1 MFVSSRSAILP
12 MNVGLPVNISLAT
25 ALLSEDE
32 PDTRGNLMVAAVSE
46 DSRVIALTLN
56 LN

>member
-1 MFVSSRSAILP
+1 
-12 MNVGLPVNISLAT
+12 MNLSLTT
-25 ALLSEDE
+25 ALLSENE